1 MQRSQRQLRS
11 PSKRSRGTFVR
22 MWMQRASYTS
32 RLDRKLMLHLPRK
45 KYGRSG
51 SANGHA
57 VSTPA
62 RGRRAGALLLLTLGT
77 SLAANLAEPHHVTA
91 VRFWSLSGVTRIA
104 VETDGDFELKSDRL
118 DNPDRLF
125 FDLVGTRPTLGR
137 KSMTVIPVS
146 DHLIKQIRVAE
157 PQHNVTRVVLDLE
170 TSVEPTTSR
179 LDNPTRLIIEL
190 RAPGGAPETPKQE
203 TTKAPVRTPPALVQP
218 PPGPKPVDR
227 RPFTPPPAVQP
238 AVIPALPP
246 QEASLDQPPDLPPPA
261 SIAAGALA
269 TARRSL
275 PTPLAAKVAAPAL
288 S

>member
-1 MQRSQRQLRS
+1 
-11 PSKRSRGTFVR
+11 
-22 MWMQRASYTS
+22 
-32 RLDRKLMLHLPRK
+32 MLHLPRNK
-45 KYGRSG
+45 HGRSG
-51 SANGHA
+51 SANQRAG
-57 VSTPA
+57 STPA
-62 RGRRAGALLLLTLGT
+62 RGRRAGALLFLALST

-125 FDLVGTRPTLGR
+125 FDLIGTRPTLGR

-190 RAPGGAPETPKQE
+190 RASGSVPETPKPE
-203 TTKAPVRTPPALVQP
+203 TTKGPVRTPPALVQP

-227 RPFTPPPAVQP
+227 
-238 AVIPALPP
+238 
-246 QEASLDQPPDLPPPA
+246 ASLHSSTGSPA
-261 SIAAGALA
+261 GRNSTPAAA
-269 TARRSL
+269 RSL
-275 PTPLAAKVAAPAL
+275 TRVCLRICRRRPESPPGSWQTPGVP
-288 S
+288 